1 MKPYFTLKTSIL
13 ICSFGAALL
22 LSPACKA
29 QSEVAP
35 DHFEGGDTEPW
46 EKASRFAAPEPAKA
60 NPKQVAAPAHG
71 PKSNTSAKLQVAAAR
86 DLSKATEG
94 EVVAIQDKRKA
105 SSQKSK
111 KP

>member
-1 MKPYFTLKTSIL
+1 MKSYSPWKMSI
-13 ICSFGAALL
+13 IVCSFGAALL

-46 EKASRFAAPEPAKA
+46 EKASRFAATEPAKA
-60 NPKQVAAPAHG
+60 ITKQVATPAHG
-71 PKSNTSAKLQVAAAR
+71 AKSNSGAKLQVAAAHEP
-86 DLSKATEG
+86 STVTEPK
-94 EVVAIQDKRKA
+94 VAAIQDKRKT
-105 SSQKSK
+105 STQKSK